1 MKKILIIEDDAFLKN
16 LESAKFNREGFE
28 VMPAT
33 TSEDVER
40 VLAQSVPDV
49 VLLDLVLPGVDGF
62 GILEKLKKD
71 EKTKNVPV
79 IIFSN
84 LSDQKDVERAKS
96 LGAFEYIVKANYTLD
111 EIAQKIKTIVGA

>member
-40 VLAQSVPDV
+40 ALAQAIPDV

-84 LSDQKDVERAKS
+84 LSEQKDVERAKA
-96 LGAFEYIVKANYTLD
+96 LGALEYIVKANYTLD
-111 EIAQKIKTIVGA
+111 EIAQKIKGIVGS

>member
-1 MKKILIIEDDAFLKN
+1 MKKILIVEDDTFLKN
-16 LESAKFNREGFE
+16 LESSKFNREGFE

-40 VLAQSVPDV
+40 MIAQTVPDV

-62 GILEKLKKD
+62 GILQMLKAN

-79 IIFSN
+79 VIFSN
-84 LSDQKDVERAKS
+84 LSDEKDVAKAKAA
-96 LGAFEYIVKANYTLD
+96 GAHEFIVKANYTLD
-111 EIAQKIKTIVGA
+111 EIAQKIKAIVG